1 MLNKINDLSEENSM
15 QKFIFGIVLIFI
27 LFPISQVYSQEYTD
41 TPPTLTISMNSNAN
55 FVYQDS
61 EGYTVVIGLIE
72 NNDPLSF
79 VTNVVIQANFYD
91 DFSPNP
97 LEVKEG
103 STTLKV
109 IPPNT
114 QSPFM
119 IRSASPNVDISH
131 VSTNFL
137 TFDTSELMKNSLKLS
152 INDVSIN
159 PVNDLSDSV
168 HTLSFSGILR
178 NGDSFVSDTT
188 VHFAFY
194 DVFNRIIQISTI
206 DIGDIDMNGTFSL
219 ELIEEINSSSVGFL
233 LFSESDKFYS
243 DFKNV
248 KIPTPQLRTN
258 LDTIC
263 GSNEVAILDAC
274 ASYDISGGH
283 VTSATVNTNDNS
295 VIINIDADD
304 DGTLTISPSTST
316 QNGIFMVLVDGE
328 ESDDA
333 EINGNTVTVPFFAG
347 TEQIEIIGTFVIPE
361 FGTIAAMILAVAI
374 ISIIAISAK
383 SRLSIVPRY

>member
-1 MLNKINDLSEENSM
+1 MNKPV
-15 QKFIFGIVLIFI
+15 FGII
-27 LFPISQVYSQEYTD
+27 LFLLLLPISTIFSQEYTD
-41 TPPTLTISMNSNAN
+41 TNPTLTISMDSNSN

-61 EGYTVVIGLIE
+61 EGHTVVIGLIE

-91 DFSPNP
+91 DFNPNP

-114 QSPFM
+114 KSPFI
-119 IRSASPNVDISH
+119 IRSDNPDPDITE
-131 VSTNFL
+131 VSTKFL
-137 TFDTSELMKNSLKLS
+137 TFDTSESMNNSLNIS
-152 INDVSIN
+152 INHVSLEPTITSSDN
-159 PVNDLSDSV
+159 VYSLSV
-168 HTLSFSGILR
+168 LGILR
-178 NGDSFVSDTT
+178 NGDTSISNTAA
-188 VHFAFY
+188 HLAFY

-206 DIGDIDMNGTFSL
+206 EIGNVDANELVSL
-219 ELIEEINSSSVGFL
+219 TLNEDINSSSVGFL

-258 LDTIC
+258 LTTTC
-263 GSNEVAILDAC
+263 GSNEVAIHDAC
-274 ASYDISGGH
+274 TSYDISGGH
-283 VTSATVNTNDNS
+283 VISATINTNDNS

-316 QNGIFMVLVDGE
+316 QKGIFMVLVDGE

-333 EINGNTVTVPFFAG
+333 EINGNTVIVPFNAG

-374 ISIIAISAK
+374 ISIVAISAK

>member
-1 MLNKINDLSEENSM
+1 MK
-15 QKFIFGIVLIFI
+15 KFVFSAIFILI
-27 LFPISQVYSQEYTD
+27 LFPISQSHSQEYTD
-41 TPPTLTISMNSNAN
+41 TNPTLTVSLNSHND
-55 FVYQDS
+55 FIYRDS
-61 EGYTVVIGLIE
+61 EGHTVVIGLIE

-91 DFSPNP
+91 DFNSNP
-97 LEVKEG
+97 LEVKQG
-103 STTLKV
+103 STILNV

-114 QSPFM
+114 SSPFM
-119 IRSASPNVDISH
+119 IRSDNPDVDITQ
-131 VSTNFL
+131 VSTKFL
-137 TFDTSELMKNSLKLS
+137 TFDTSESMKNSLRIT
-152 INDVSIN
+152 INDTTVEPITHPST
-159 PVNDLSDSV
+159 PVY
-168 HTLSFSGILR
+168 TLSFSGILR
-178 NGDSFVSDTT
+178 SDDSFVSDTA

-206 DIGDIDMNGTFSL
+206 DIGDIDMNGSSSL

-258 LDTIC
+258 LTTTC
-263 GSNEVAILDAC
+263 GSNEVAIHDAC
-274 ASYDISGGH
+274 TSYDISGGH
-283 VTSATVNTNDNS
+283 VISATINTNDNS

-316 QNGIFMVLVDGE
+316 QKGIFMVLVDGE

-333 EINGNTVTVPFFAG
+333 EINGNTVVVPFLAG
-347 TEQIEIIGTFVIPE
+347 AEEIEIIGTFVIPE

-374 ISIIAISAK
+374 ISIIAISSK

>member
-1 MLNKINDLSEENSM
+1 MNKP
-15 QKFIFGIVLIFI
+15 IFGII
-27 LFPISQVYSQEYTD
+27 LFLFLLPIPTIFSQEYTD
-41 TPPTLTISMNSNAN
+41 TNPTLTISMDSNSN

-79 VTNVVIQANFYD
+79 LTNVVIQANFYN
-91 DFSPNP
+91 DFNPNP

-114 QSPFM
+114 KSPFI
-119 IRSASPNVDISH
+119 IRSDNPNPDITE

-137 TFDTSELMKNSLKLS
+137 TFDTSESMNNSLNIS
-152 INDVSIN
+152 INDVSLEPIITS
-159 PVNDLSDSV
+159 SDNVYS
-168 HTLSFSGILR
+168 LSFLGILR
-178 NGDSFVSDTT
+178 NGDTSISNT
-188 VHFAFY
+188 VAHLAFY
-194 DVFNRIIQISTI
+194 DVFDRIIQISTI
-206 DIGDIDMNGTFSL
+206 EIGDVDANELVSL
-219 ELIEEINSSSVGFL
+219 TLNEDINSSSVGFV

-243 DFKNV
+243 DVIDV

-258 LDTIC
+258 LATTC
-263 GSNEVAILDAC
+263 GSSEVNVGGNC
-274 ASYDISGGH
+274 TSYDISGGH
-283 VTSATVNTNDNS
+283 VISATVNTNDNS

-316 QNGIFMVLVDGE
+316 QKGIFMVLVDGE

-333 EINGNTVTVPFFAG
+333 EINGNTVIVPFNAG
-347 TEQIEIIGTFVIPE
+347 TEEIEIIGTFVIPE

-374 ISIIAISAK
+374 ISIIAISSK

>member
-1 MLNKINDLSEENSM
+1 MK
-15 QKFIFGIVLIFI
+15 KFIFGMIFLFL
-27 LFPISQVYSQEYTD
+27 LFPISQSYPQEYTD
-41 TPPTLTISMNSNAN
+41 TNPSLTISMNSDNN
-55 FVYQDS
+55 FVYRDS

-79 VTNVVIQANFYD
+79 VTNVVIEAKFYD
-91 DFSPNP
+91 DFKSNP
-97 LEVKEG
+97 LEVTKG

-109 IPPNT
+109 IPPNSN
-114 QSPFM
+114 SPFM
-119 IRSASPNVDISH
+119 IRSDNPDIHITEASANL
-131 VSTNFL
+131 L
-137 TFDTSELMKNSLKLS
+137 TFDTSELMKNSLRIS
-152 INDVSIN
+152 INDISTETVTS
-159 PVNDLSDSV
+159 SDSI

-178 NGDSFVSDTT
+178 NGDSFVSDTA

-206 DIGDIDMNGTFSL
+206 DIGDIDMNGLSSL

-258 LDTIC
+258 LATTC
-263 GSNEVAILDAC
+263 GSNEVAIHDAC
-274 ASYDISGGH
+274 TSYDISGGH
-283 VTSATVNTNDNS
+283 VISATINTNDNS
-295 VIINIDADD
+295 VIINIHSDD

-316 QNGIFMVLVDGE
+316 QKGIFMVLVDGE

-333 EINGNTVTVPFFAG
+333 EINGNTVIVPFNAG

-374 ISIIAISAK
+374 ISIVAISAK